1 MGADHVGARASALG
15 AAEVVTLAVW
25 GTNGNCTIP
34 NTATGIATNVTAVN
48 PSAASYV
55 TVYPSDASPRPTAS
69 NLNFVAGS
77 APTPNQVTVGL
88 SATGSISAFN
98 NGGTVDLVIDI
109 VGYYL
114 PAGVGTPGPPG
125 GAAGGSITFTGLNA
139 IAFPSRASPRTSSTG
154 SISASPRQSWRPS
167 TP

>member
-34 NTATGIATNVTAVN
+34 NTATGIATNVT
-48 PSAASYV
+48 
-55 TVYPSDASPRPTAS
+55 
-69 NLNFVAGS
+69 
-77 APTPNQVTVGL
+77 
-88 SATGSISAFN
+88 
-98 NGGTVDLVIDI
+98 VDLVIDI
-109 VGYYL
+109 VGDYL

-125 GAAGGSITFTGLNA
+125 RAAGGSITFTGLNA
-139 IAFPSRASPRTSSTG
+139 TFDSLGATVDPTNGCATLMAGSPDGQLFVPLPVPDGATIVAVRVRTFDSDSFPSRASPRTSSTG